1 MFPVLS
7 ATALLLLVAVSPA
20 SSAEKK
26 ALTGATVKQQV
37 GPVGE
42 SVMDKNLVSPSVKVS
57 DVVEHCNAY
66 SADTSIRH
74 FESHVLGYVTP
85 WNSHGYDV
93 AKTFGNKFTMIS
105 PVWLQVVPGD
115 GKERYAVAGLHDV
128 DRSWLSEVRSAG
140 SESGV
145 RILPRV
151 MFERFSPE
159 GYMALFQSHSEMKR
173 VAKLIAKTVEEN
185 GFDGAVLEIWS
196 QFGGMMRPELKRLV
210 REVAGELRHDG
221 KTFVLV
227 IPPVTSGG
235 MFEEADFRDLV
246 DSVDFFSLMT
256 YDYSNPQRPGPN
268 SPISWV
274 EKCVKSIDPDGSN
287 RAKILLGLNFYGFA
301 YTAEGGSHIL
311 GRDFVDRLKKVPKS
325 AKLKWDEGDAEHFIE
340 IRFKSG
346 SKPKETLFYPTLSSI
361 QARIDLAQ
369 RLGTGISIWEIGQ
382 GLDYFYDLF

>member
-7 ATALLLLVAVSPA
+7 VTALLLLVAVSPA

-115 GKERYAVAGLHDV
+115 GEGGKGRYAVAGLHDV

-256 YDYSNPQRPGPN
+256 YDYSNPQRPG
-268 SPISWV
+268 S
-274 EKCVKSIDPDGSN
+274 
-287 RAKILLGLNFYGFA
+287 
-301 YTAEGGSHIL
+301 
-311 GRDFVDRLKKVPKS
+311 
-325 AKLKWDEGDAEHFIE
+325 
-340 IRFKSG
+340 
-346 SKPKETLFYPTLSSI
+346 
-361 QARIDLAQ
+361 
-369 RLGTGISIWEIGQ
+369 
-382 GLDYFYDLF
+382 